1 VALLPGC
8 ELIAVVYKGTPTR
21 TLEGCSVQT
30 NSAGQSFVETAGDRH
45 AQVGRNLG
53 TEPVNST

>member
-1 VALLPGC
+1 
-8 ELIAVVYKGTPTR
+8 LIAVVYKGIPTR